1 MTHSAVQ
8 NCTFNGSRNLLKT
21 LLVLFKYEQGDCSK
35 LKPNYT
41 QIANEAFS
49 SQSAWNDICE
59 FLDQKLPSTED
70 LCRQSPISLFST
82 WRTCSNLNQ
91 HHKALC
97 TLWFILKKKDAVP
110 TKFYNK
116 LHQEFEQYLVSF
128 YPYSPYQN
136 EYLWK

>member
-1 MTHSAVQ
+1 MPHSAVQ
-8 NCTFNGSRNLLKT
+8 SRTFNGTRNLLKI
-21 LLVLFKYEQGDCSK
+21 LLVLFKYGEESSSN
-35 LKPNYT
+35 LTPNYN
-41 QIANEAFS
+41 QIANDALTT
-49 SQSAWNDICE
+49 QSAWNDICE

-70 LCRQSPISLFST
+70 LYKQSPISLFST
-82 WRTCSNLNQ
+82 WRTSSNLNQ

-97 TLWFILKKKDAVP
+97 TLWFILKKRDAVP

-116 LHQEFEQYLVSF
+116 LHQEFEKYLVSF